1 MYPYVVIG
9 GAVNSDNLFEGLNI
23 SVDNVESVDEL
34 RKTDLHN
41 TPILFYL
48 DRKSSA
54 SLQYNLLSLMK
65 RKDVKQEQLFFM
77 ISPAIRMQVTR
88 TIQDLGVKEP
98 QIVSAAN
105 DEKIY
110 RYIELFP
117 ISEYIYDAVKVFSER
132 DPYAW

>member
-1 MYPYVVIG
+1 MYLKRETGYEMYPYVVIG

-54 SLQYNLLSLMK
+54 SNS
-65 RKDVKQEQLFFM
+65 VLF
-77 ISPAIRMQVTR
+77 
-88 TIQDLGVKEP
+88 GP
-98 QIVSAAN
+98 QIICFIA
-105 DEKIY
+105 I
-110 RYIELFP
+110 
-117 ISEYIYDAVKVFSER
+117 
-132 DPYAW
+132 